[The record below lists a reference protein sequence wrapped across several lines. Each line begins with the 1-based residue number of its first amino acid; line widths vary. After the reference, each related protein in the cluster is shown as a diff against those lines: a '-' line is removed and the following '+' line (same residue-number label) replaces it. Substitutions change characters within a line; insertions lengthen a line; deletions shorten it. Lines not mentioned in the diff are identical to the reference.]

1 MKTKLKPIIFSR
13 EIMFPYS
20 DFRIIEEK
28 EQPVVAF
35 HKHDFGELVFI
46 LDGSGVH
53 ITEEEEYPLK
63 RGDVFVIDGEL
74 AHGFTKLKKLHVAN
88 LLFCH
93 EKFDALRE
101 EFKGL
106 PGFNVLFDLEP
117 SLRKSHGF
125 KSKLHLEPD
134 QINEITVLLNLLGK
148 EYNNKLPW
156 NEMATESIF
165 KMIVIKVCRYYCHLD
180 APKTDI
186 LFKIE
191 KSLNYMKHNFVKS
204 ITLARLAKEADMTI
218 PVYRRIFKEVTN
230 RPPINFLLQLRIA
243 EAARLLTEEN
253 LKAKEAAAR
262 SGFNN
267 QSYFVR
273 TFKKVIGTTP
283 KAYAKG
289 RVE

>member
-1 MKTKLKPIIFSR
+1 MKRKLKPAVFSR
-13 EIMFPYS
+13 EIIFPYS
-20 DFRIIEEK
+20 NFRVVEEK
-28 EQPVVAF
+28 DQPVVAF

-53 ITEEEEYPLK
+53 ITEKEEYQLK
-63 RGDVFVIDGEL
+63 RGDVFVINGEL

-93 EKFDALRE
+93 ERFDELRK

-125 KSKLHLEPD
+125 KSKLHLDPD
-134 QINEITVLLNLLGK
+134 QINEITVLLNLLAK

-156 NEMATESIF
+156 NEMATEIIF
-165 KMIVIKVCRYYCHLD
+165 KMIIIKVCRYYCHIE

-191 KSLNYMKHNFVKS
+191 KSLNYMKHNFVKQ

-218 PVYRRIFKEVTN
+218 PVYRRIFKEVTG

-243 EAARLLTEEN
+243 EAARLLVEDN

-273 TFKKVIGTTP
+273 TFKKEIGITP
-283 KAYAKG
+283 KAYTKG
-289 RVE
+289 RAE

>member
-1 MKTKLKPIIFSR
+1 MKRKLKPAVFTREIIFPHS
-13 EIMFPYS
+13 EFCVL
-20 DFRIIEEK
+20 EEK

-93 EKFDALRE
+93 ERFNDLRE

-125 KSKLHLEPD
+125 KSKLHLDSD

-165 KMIVIKVCRYYCHLD
+165 KMIIIKVCRYYCHIE

-191 KSLNYMKHNFVKS
+191 KSLNYMKHNFIKP

-218 PVYRRIFKEVTN
+218 PVYRRIFKEITG

-243 EAARLLTEEN
+243 EAARLLVEEN
-253 LKAKEAAAR
+253 LKAKEAATK

-273 TFKKVIGTTP
+273 TFKKEIGTTP
-283 KAYAKG
+283 KAYARG
-289 RVE
+289 MRE

>member
-1 MKTKLKPIIFSR
+1 MKRKLNPVIFTKKII
-13 EIMFPYS
+13 FPYS
-20 DFRIIEEK
+20 DFCVLEEK

-74 AHGFTKLKKLHVAN
+74 AHGFTKLKKLYVAN

-93 EKFDALRE
+93 EKFNDLRE

-117 SLRKSHGF
+117 SLRKRHGF
-125 KSKLHLEPD
+125 KSKLHLNSD
-134 QINEITVLLNLLGK
+134 QINEITVLLNLLGN

-165 KMIVIKVCRYYCHLD
+165 KMIIIKVCRYYSHIE

-191 KSLNYMKHNFVKS
+191 KSLNYMKHNFVKPIS
-204 ITLARLAKEADMTI
+204 LARLAKEADMTI
-218 PVYRRIFKEVTN
+218 PVYRRIFKEITG

-243 EAARLLTEEN
+243 EAARLLVEEN
-253 LKAKEAAAR
+253 LKAKEAAAK

-273 TFKKVIGTTP
+273 TFKKEIGTTP

-289 RVE
+289 MIE